1 MEPYWSYTYNSIEG
15 LGEQK
20 IDLYKYSA
28 KCIAFK
34 SSHQFGRAF
43 SKQLKAIGG
52 KFNMNL
58 KFGDIPEPGWIF
70 KIENQDELQK
80 FIAKVQK
87 KEVSPRVIDDK
98 SEKQEN
104 ISIFRK
110 LKEVVDMLP
119 DEGDDYILSEANGYR
134 TYMTFG
140 LDNPTEEGCVYSL
153 KSSKKKVDIYQI
165 QI

>member
-1 MEPYWSYTYNSIEG
+1 MEPYWSYTYNNIDG
-15 LGEQK
+15 IGMQK

-28 KCIAFK
+28 KSIGMK
-34 SSHQFGRAF
+34 TSQRFGSAF

-52 KFNMNL
+52 RFNMNL

-70 KIENQDELQK
+70 KIENQEELQK

-87 KEVSPRVIDDK
+87 KEVTPRVFDEK
-98 SEKQEN
+98 TEKQEN
-104 ISIFRK
+104 IGIFRK
-110 LKEVVDMLP
+110 LKEVIDMVP

-153 KSSKKKVDIYQI
+153 KSSKKKVDVYQI

>member
-1 MEPYWSYTYNSIEG
+1 MEPYWSYTYNNIEG
-15 LGEQK
+15 IGEQK

-28 KCIAFK
+28 KCIALK
-34 SSHQFGRAF
+34 TSHGFGRSF
-43 SKQLKAIGG
+43 SKHLKNIGG

-58 KFGDIPEPGWIF
+58 RFGDIPEPGWIF
-70 KIENQDELQK
+70 KIENQDELQQ

-87 KEVSPRVIDDK
+87 KEVSPRIIDEK

-104 ISIFRK
+104 VSIFRK
-110 LKEVVDMLP
+110 MKEVIDMLP
-119 DEGDDYILSEANGYR
+119 DEGDDYILSEANGFR

-140 LDNPTEEGCVYSL
+140 LDKPTEENCVYSL
-153 KSSKKKVDIYQI
+153 KSSKKKVDVYQI